1 LVNYPDYSDD
11 VALTVM
17 AGGAIGDTSWIESGP
32 NNTDAFVG
40 FHRVEDPNAPF
51 NIGTVIVPTTGSS
64 VINDVGGAYAIARIT
79 NREGINSE
87 LDVVN
92 GADLADKFSDL
103 SQSLND
109 LNETYQTMNL
119 DTTDMPLSYDNL
131 FPFLGEGGGHW
142 NWSNEQVDRAFI
154 AGINANLNAGLDA
167 DAIIADEKESNPN
180 YNNPAAAK
188 QVIDTM
194 IAYFIPRAFVALDL
208 GSVVSTDFLTPA
220 SVALDLFPNPAGDMG
235 FTVRVSD
242 VHQIR
247 QVDLFDINGRHV
259 RQMAGLD
266 RSSVRLDRGT
276 LPRGQYIVRIR
287 LDDGV
292 TARMVTLE

>member
-1 LVNYPDYSDD
+1 MYPFINSGLGAAYNFVNEED
-11 VALTVM
+11 ARARIAAFNT
-17 AGGAIGDTSWIESGP
+17 AGG
-32 NNTDAFVG
+32 N
-40 FHRVEDPNAPF
+40 
-51 NIGTVIVPTTGSS
+51 
-64 VINDVGGAYAIARIT
+64 
-79 NREGINSE
+79 
-87 LDVVN
+87 
-92 GADLADKFSDL
+92 
-103 SQSLND
+103 
-109 LNETYQTMNL
+109 
-119 DTTDMPLSYDNL
+119 
-131 FPFLGEGGGHW
+131 
-142 NWSNEQVDRAFI
+142 
-154 AGINANLNAGLDA
+154 LDA
-167 DAIIADEKESNPN
+167 DIAIGGELQTNPN
-180 YNNPAAAK
+180 ALNPAAAK
-188 QVIDTM
+188 LVLDTM
-194 IAYFIPRAFVALDL
+194 IAHFIPRAFVGLSL
-208 GSVVSTDFLTPA
+208 GELNTSTDFLTPA